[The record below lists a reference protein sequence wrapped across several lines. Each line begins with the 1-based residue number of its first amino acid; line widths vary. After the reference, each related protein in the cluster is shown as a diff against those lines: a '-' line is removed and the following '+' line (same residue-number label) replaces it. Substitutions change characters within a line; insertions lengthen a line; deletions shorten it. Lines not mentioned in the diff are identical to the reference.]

1 MKDFKR
7 EDDGPSAEE
16 TELGTV
22 LTTNP
27 EYNLANGENQLER
40 GLKSRHIQF
49 LALGGAIGTGL
60 FVGSG
65 GILDDTGPAPLFMAY
80 LSMMGVVWC
89 VMNNLAEMVTYLPM
103 KGISV
108 PYFVDRFVDPSLSFA
123 SGWNY
128 WYAYAMLVAAEASA
142 ASIVLDYWGAPVNVG
157 VWITMV
163 LVIILV
169 LNVIAVSFFGEAE
182 FWFASIK
189 LITIIGL
196 IILGVVLFFGG
207 GPNHDRLGFRYW
219 RDPGAFREYRTPGD
233 TGKFL
238 AYWHA
243 FVKAGFAFITS
254 PELIAIAAG
263 ETVDPR
269 RNIPKAAKR
278 FVYRLAIFYGFASL
292 IIGVIV
298 SSDNPD
304 LPGEDNT
311 NASGNAA
318 ASPFVLGIQAAGIHG
333 LNHAINAAILTSA
346 WSAGNSFLYSGS
358 RVLYSMS
365 LTGQAPKFFSRTNR
379 NGVPYAAVLFTWMF
393 SLLAYLNVSNEGVK
407 VFNWFVNISTISGFI
422 AWIVVMITYLR
433 FRAAFEYH
441 GLLHTLPYRTPFQPY
456 ATYFVLG
463 VVSILTITNGFQIFF
478 PSKFNVSDFLA
489 AYITLPIFFLLYFGH
504 KVWFRT
510 PFLRPI
516 PDIDIITGKKEMD
529 ELAAL
534 EVKRIPKNM
543 LQRASTQKKERKDI
557 PANMTGRGGGGGG
570 GRRVLLPPINM
581 IFKLLQT
588 NSTVSIWLYEQIAI
602 RIEGKIRGFDE
613 FMNLVVDDAIE
624 VGQVTKTNETE
635 TRRPLG
641 RILLKGDNVSLIQS
655 LSG

>member
-1 MKDFKR
+1 MQDFKR

-27 EYNLANGENQLER
+27 EYNLTHSQNQLER
-40 GLKSRHIQF
+40 GLKS
-49 LALGGAIGTGL
+49 GAIGTGL
-60 FVGSG
+60 FIGSG
-65 GILDDTGPAPLFMAY
+65 SILADTGPAPLFMAY

-123 SGWNY
+123 AGWNY

-142 ASIVLDYWGAPVNVG
+142 ASIILDYWEAPVHVA

-163 LVIILV
+163 LFIVLL

-189 LITIIGL
+189 LITILGL
-196 IILGVVLFFGG
+196 IILGIVLFFGG

-219 RDPGAFREYRTPGD
+219 KVPGAFKEYRTPGD

-278 FVYRLAIFYGFASL
+278 FVWRLAIFYGFGSL

-298 SSDNPD
+298 SSDNER
-304 LPGEDNT
+304 LGG
-311 NASGNAA
+311 AGNAA
-318 ASPFVLGIQAAGIHG
+318 ASPFVIGIQMAGIRG
-333 LNHAINAAILTSA
+333 LNHVINAAVLTSA

-365 LTGQAPKFFSRTNR
+365 LTGQAPKFFDRTSK
-379 NGVPYAAVLFTWMF
+379 NGVPYLAVLFTWAF
-393 SLLAYLNVSNEGVK
+393 SLLAYLNVSNTGIT

-441 GLLHTLPYRTPFQPY
+441 GLLHTLPYRTPLQPY
-456 ATYFVLG
+456 VTYVVL
-463 VVSILTITNGFQIFF
+463 VIVSLLTITNGFQIFF
-478 PSKFNVSDFLA
+478 PGHFNVSDFLA
-489 AYITLPIFFLLYFGH
+489 AYITLPIFVVLYVGH

-510 PFLRPI
+510 PFAIPI
-516 PDIDIITGKKEMD
+516 SEIDIITGKVEMD

-534 EVKRIPKNM
+534 EVERVPKNF
-543 LQRASTQKKERKDI
+543 LQRAW
-557 PANMTGRGGGGGG
+557 
-570 GRRVLLPPINM
+570 
-581 IFKLLQT
+581 F
-588 NSTVSIWLYEQIAI
+588 WLA
-602 RIEGKIRGFDE
+602 
-613 FMNLVVDDAIE
+613 
-624 VGQVTKTNETE
+624 
-635 TRRPLG
+635 
-641 RILLKGDNVSLIQS
+641 
-655 LSG
+655 

>member
-27 EYNLANGENQLER
+27 EYNLTHGQNQLER

-65 GILDDTGPAPLFMAY
+65 GILADTGPAPLFMAY

-123 SGWNY
+123 AGWNY

-142 ASIVLDYWGAPVNVG
+142 AAIVLDYWNAPVNVA

-163 LVIILV
+163 LFIILL

-189 LITIIGL
+189 LITILGL

-207 GPNHDRLGFRYW
+207 GPSHDRLGFRYW
-219 RDPGAFREYRTPGD
+219 KNPGAFKQYMSPNE

-278 FVYRLAIFYGFASL
+278 FVWRLAIFYGLASL

-298 SSDNPD
+298 SSDND
-304 LPGEDNT
+304 QLGG
-311 NASGNAA
+311 AGNAA
-318 ASPFVLGIQAAGIHG
+318 ASPFVIGIQSAGIKG
-333 LNHAINAAILTSA
+333 LNHAINGAILTSA
-346 WSAGNSFLYSGS
+346 WSAGAQ
-358 RVLYSMS
+358 V
-365 LTGQAPKFFSRTNR
+365 
-379 NGVPYAAVLFTWMF
+379 
-393 SLLAYLNVSNEGVK
+393 
-407 VFNWFVNISTISGFI
+407 
-422 AWIVVMITYLR
+422 
-433 FRAAFEYH
+433 
-441 GLLHTLPYRTPFQPY
+441 FQPY
-456 ATYFVLG
+456 QQARCPVRRGALHMDVLAAG
-463 VVSILTITNGFQIFF
+463 VPQRVQHGHHGVQLVRQHQHHLGLHRLDRRHDHVPALPRRIRVSRPAAHAALPHAVPAVRDIFW
-478 PSKFNVSDFLA
+478 PGKFNVSDFLA
-489 AYITLPIFFLLYFGH
+489 AYITLPIFVVLYAGH
-504 KVWFRT
+504 KLWFRT
-510 PFLRPI
+510 PFAIPI
-516 PDIDIITGKKEMD
+516 HEIDIITGKKEMD
-529 ELAAL
+529 ELAEL
-534 EVKRIPKNM
+534 EVKRVPKNM
-543 LQRASTQKKERKDI
+543 LQRAHKKERKNI
-557 PANMTGRGGGGGG
+557 PVKMTGRGGGGGG

-613 FMNLVVDDAIE
+613 FMNLVIDDAIE
-624 VGQVTKTNETE
+624 VGQVTKTNDTE